1 MQLKRRAEKNCHWMP
16 LHQSGP
22 PFCQESA
29 PVGGSAFT
37 SWSKLGVAFPR
48 KAAAN
53 GVMLHRS
60 KWLTGLRERS
70 RNALLEDGWW
80 VSGLC
85 LCQNVDEG
93 CGPPRSTCRRLLLPM
108 LPLHNTSILFLPCW
122 RVHPAKRHLCMVS
135 L

>member
-1 MQLKRRAEKNCHWMP
+1 MP
-16 LHQSGP
+16 LDQSGP

-93 CGPPRSTCRRLLLPM
+93 CSLLAPPVADFYCRCPRCTIRQFCFFLVGACIPRSDTYVW
-108 LPLHNTSILFLPCW
+108 FLYDEQHGVTVKYP
-122 RVHPAKRHLCMVS
+122 
-135 L
+135 